1 MRREGEVG
9 VGGVEGGAVP
19 EIMDKIHRAFSRVG
33 RDVTWRA
40 QQSRNQV
47 QVCSRGQEAEATRRG
62 GGGRNWKM
70 ALEDPS
76 P

>member
-19 EIMDKIHRAFSRVG
+19 ETLDKIHWAFSLVG

-47 QVCSRGQEAEATRRG
+47 QACSRAQEAEVTRHG
-62 GGGRNWKM
+62 GDGRTWKTG
-70 ALEDPS
+70 LEGPS